1 MKFLRPFLAVLVVF
15 SLLLIMGTS
24 CERIDAGHVGIRVN
38 LYGDD
43 RGVDNVTMVTG
54 MVWYNPLT
62 TKIYEF
68 PTFVQHVDYQ
78 DPFNVLSKDG
88 SEFLMAPKMN
98 FRVHADSVPS
108 IFKKYRRSLNEIS
121 NQYLLTT
128 VAEALRLSS
137 NKFTADSLVSNR
149 SVFDEE
155 VRRYITDNISKSGF
169 ILEQITMKI
178 ELPENL
184 RVTIESKNKAI
195 QEAMRVEN
203 EVRRVQAE
211 AEKSRIEADAVAY
224 ATITKAKADAEA
236 TRLVSE
242 AFSKS
247 NSKELIEYKWIEKW
261 NGVMPTTQV
270 AGPSNFSMMKTMP

>member
-1 MKFLRPFLAVLVVF
+1 MQILKGIGFAVLGLAVFITLA
-15 SLLLIMGTS
+15 SS
-24 CERIDAGHVGIRVN
+24 CERRDAGHVGIQVN
-38 LYGDD
+38 LYGDG
-43 RGVDNVTMVTG
+43 RGVDNVTNVTG
-54 MVWYNPLT
+54 MVWFNPIT

-68 PTFVQHVDYQ
+68 PTIVQHVDY
-78 DPFNVLSKDG
+78 DTPFTVLSKDG
-88 SEFLMAPKMN
+88 SEFKMSPKMN
-98 FRVHADSVPS
+98 YRVHPDSVPS
-108 IFKKYRRSLNEIS
+108 IFRKYRRSLPEIS
-121 NQYLLTT
+121 NQYLQTT

-149 SVFDEE
+149 SIFDEE
-155 VRRYITDNISKSGF
+155 VRRFIIENISKSGF
-169 ILEQITMKI
+169 ILEQITMNI
-178 ELPENL
+178 ELPTNL
-184 RVTIESKNKAI
+184 RVTIEAKNKAI

-203 EVRRVQAE
+203 EVRKVQAE
-211 AEKSRIEADAVAY
+211 AEKSRIQADASAY

-242 AFSKS
+242 AFSKN